1 MDKVR
6 FYKGPL
12 VEKNRDHI
20 KLNNSKTVL
29 NFICIRNLNF
39 FPVNIDSSAV
49 TLSPC
54 QVDTSRSISASDD
67 FLLT

>member
-29 NFICIRNLNF
+29 NFIRIRNLNF
-39 FPVNIDSSAV
+39 FPVK
-49 TLSPC
+49 
-54 QVDTSRSISASDD
+54 
-67 FLLT
+67 